1 MLDHVVLPISFID
14 SVLVFA
20 VYSFAGWIVEVVYRS
35 WTQKRFVNAG
45 FLVGPFVPLYGM
57 GSLLVLGIGTL
68 LKEYN
73 PFFFIIA
80 VGLVLTTL
88 EYFIGYLSEK
98 FLGLKLWD
106 YSSNRFNLHGRVCLS
121 FSVAW
126 AVLAYA
132 LAVFVHPKV
141 SAAINLLNHNLAVN
155 MAIAFLAYYSIDLI
169 LSTVSAL
176 GFKKKIADILAAF
189 STKSDAEL
197 QAVLASFKRLMK
209 SFPNLNTYLD
219 GSVKANIRMRLGDLA
234 NEISAQA
241 VDELKKRR
249 PADKEYISIVK
260 DILMNSEF
268 QRLKGFFHH
277 NSSIY
282 EHARRVSYL
291 SYRICKILDL
301 DYRAA
306 ARGGLLHDFFLYD
319 WRNHSEPELSA
330 EKFHGLHHPKIA
342 LANSMRNF
350 ELSDKE
356 KDIIV
361 KHMWP
366 LTFTPPR
373 YKESY
378 VVTFVD
384 KYLSSAE
391 FLQEF
396 AKKASLSVKGKRK
409 FKKTTDA
416 VSPIADPDT
425 G

>member
-1 MLDHVVLPISFID
+1 MLEHVVLPISFID

-20 VYSFAGWIVEVVYRS
+20 VYSFAGWIIEVFYRS

-45 FLVGPFVPLYGM
+45 FLYGPFVPLYGM
-57 GSLLVLGIGTL
+57 GSIFVLGIGSL

-73 PFFFIIA
+73 PVVFVLAI
-80 VGLVLTTL
+80 GLALTIL
-88 EYFIGYLSEK
+88 EYIIGYFSEK
-98 FLGLKLWD
+98 LLGLKLWD
-106 YSSNRFNLHGRVCLS
+106 YSTNRFNLHGRVCLS
-121 FSVAW
+121 FSIAW
-126 AVLAYA
+126 ALLAYV

-141 SAAINLLNHNLAVN
+141 SSAIRSLDHAFAANA
-155 MAIAFLAYYSIDLI
+155 AFAFLVYYMADLI
-169 LSTVSAL
+169 LSTASAL
-176 GFKKKIADILAAF
+176 GFKKKSADLLATF
-189 STKSDAEL
+189 SSKSDAEL
-197 QAVLASFKRLMK
+197 QMILASFKRLLS

-219 GSVKANIRMRLGDLA
+219 GNVKANIKMRLGDIVG
-234 NEISAQA
+234 EISAQT
-241 VDELKKRR
+241 VDELKRRR

-260 DILMNSEF
+260 DILLNEEF
-268 QRLKGFFHH
+268 QRLKEFFHH

-291 SYRICKILDL
+291 SYRICKILNL

-319 WRNHSEPELSA
+319 WRNHKEPELAA

-342 LANSMRNF
+342 LENSMRHF

-373 YKESY
+373 YRESY

-384 KYLSSAE
+384 KYLSSSE
-391 FLQEF
+391 FLSEF
-396 AKKASLSVKGKRK
+396 AKKTPFPGKQK
-409 FKKTTDA
+409 
-416 VSPIADPDT
+416 V
-425 G
+425 